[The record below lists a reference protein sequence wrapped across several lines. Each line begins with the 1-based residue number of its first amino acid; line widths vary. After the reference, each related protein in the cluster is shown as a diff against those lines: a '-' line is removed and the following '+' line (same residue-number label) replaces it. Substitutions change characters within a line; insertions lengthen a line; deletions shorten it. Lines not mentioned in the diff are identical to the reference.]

1 MGVAANLFKIFL
13 SLYNVQLILSLI
25 EDDAIIKKILMHLNL
40 WTMNHDP
47 PPREKDLIAI
57 HIQPHSS
64 FEWWEVVNHASGNDD
79 VYNDRILQ
87 MPYEDEY
94 SQLTSYEY

>member
-1 MGVAANLFKIFL
+1 MRIVSF
-13 SLYNVQLILSLI
+13 I
-25 EDDAIIKKILMHLNL
+25 EDDATIKKILMHLNL

-47 PPREKDLIAI
+47 PPEEKDRIAI
-57 HIQPHSS
+57 HIQPHRS
-64 FEWWEVVNHASGNDD
+64 FEWWEAVNHASGNDD

-94 SQLTSYEY
+94 SQLTSFEY